1 MIKSNNNE
9 KDIFEQIE
17 EINGII
23 GSKED
28 YYRKIQSI
36 IDIIETC
43 CSGLNVKD
51 DETDKTDNDVKAD
64 ETDET
69 YNIIGEYAPICSSQ
83 LPNKSLDINI
93 DSFFVK
99 PPEKGCKVVPGNV
112 RKFYSK
118 LYNMSLKG
126 MFRDQFTEDEKLILK
141 KKTLYDCSELM
152 DKLTY
157 QYEDFLIN
165 LFKTD
170 KKHFSFE
177 NKGKTLKV
185 NKDYFTNKKTVQGV
199 VLGPLSECCSPN
211 SPIYF
216 SVQQLLNKDFSKE
229 FLDSIKR
236 HLLIVTNEKFAQ
248 QLRNSNATYTVTPII
263 EGMLKILYRERGT
276 IKNTKLNGEHMKALQ
291 KKISEYLK
299 SLQEEIDNAKIS
311 DVPNID
317 DQLFNNPQRNNYER
331 LKEDKKKLKTSL
343 EIIKQALKDI
353 KTLQNN
359 FNANYNNIVEKL
371 QTTFQI
377 IKFKEQLKNYN
388 NSLASFTKSFR
399 EAWKKEIQQKIYSKT
414 KHIEAKQVIGEYE
427 KYNEITFNEKKD
439 DYEKLKIEQ
448 NDNNTIISKAQT
460 WLKNSENEALDVFC
474 INLTTYKN
482 NLDNFKD
489 VDLKKAHPDQ
499 YDELEKYFKYGTEF
513 VKNTIEADEGVKAK
527 VEELLKLF
535 NGKTNG
541 ANFDID
547 EKTKETIEKNL
558 KNIKSKI
565 ADKAKLLTNTCK
577 TAFDDYDNICN
588 GQAASVKKF
597 YDDYKN
603 TKDYCQNLTEATK
616 DAEKEIESLK
626 KQAEKALNKS
636 KETIDE
642 YTKKIE
648 NYKKLADIHY
658 EIYKTNKHFPTSNK
672 TGLLGLVGKNPYEDF
687 KKNINSVWQLIKT
700 NKDLEK
706 TCQNADDLMKDIA
719 EQFKADIIEYND
731 NIKKINEQ
739 QKNGKKEFNDKLE
752 KIIETNT
759 KIQNSHTENNKIKDD
774 IDKTVNNIN
783 NQLQEIEYIKAQ
795 IKETVSNKAAIQVPE
810 GVDALIQQST
820 EIAKSSNKIVEDS
833 KETVENARFTTLR
846 EIDTKELKK
855 DPITQKKSIDDLNKM
870 VEENLEALKIGKKN
884 TEDTITTTN
893 KKLDDNQKTLN
904 DNLTQITK
912 IKEHLN
918 KILEQQQT
926 EKDNKDKDIN
936 SLKNNLNTSNEGKK
950 KALLEKIKQTKEY
963 NKSKTL
969 EDVYNKLQDIHKDNN
984 NLVKGEDGIN
994 NKIDAYKNLLN
1005 ENKNLLQQLQTELDK
1020 SDELNENN
1028 DIKISD
1034 SETKSVEDIKQ
1045 EAITL
1050 FTNSQKISTKATTD
1064 YTNLQTKETE
1074 LNTKINEFDNKF
1086 TAYNLD
1092 TNNNKET
1099 RDKISNDLK
1108 PVEDAKTNYETSY
1121 TDLQT
1126 YLKNQLNN
1134 EGKYTSETNEE
1145 KQNIVG
1151 INQRLKD
1158 ILNAIKVANEKKEKE
1173 KEDLEKDVKKKFN
1186 SFKTNI
1192 NDLIKEQTKAIGE
1205 NGEFD
1210 TKLTKIESTNNEIQ
1224 KVHKENVDVEKDIEN
1239 VVDGINKQQ
1248 EYIVALVKQL
1258 NNENDLKIDGGNTI
1272 ITEKLDEVKLLI
1284 AKSTNISTTSNDIVK
1299 ASKEDVK
1306 TAKDTIKT
1314 NEYKIIDGAIKYNE
1328 GNNEITVTEDDFKKY
1343 AIKYIAEFDKRK
1355 QAIATTITD
1364 TNTKLNGYQ
1373 QQLDNNLKRINEIKK
1388 KLEEMLTSKNNERVD
1403 NDKQIKNLQYQLNE
1417 KEEQNK
1423 NELLEKIKQTKEY
1436 NKSKT
1441 LEDNYNKLQ
1450 DIHKENG
1457 KLLND
1462 TDNGLITKLNTYN
1475 TLVETNKNLLQQLS
1489 AELDKLEEL
1498 NANVNNTDIQ
1508 INNNETKSVEDIRQE
1523 AITLFTNS
1531 QKISTKATTDYTN
1544 LQNKEGILKKT
1555 IETFDKTK
1563 FKEELDK
1570 NNSKETRK
1578 KIGEDLKPVEDAKK
1592 TYEVSYT
1599 DLQTYLTNQLD
1610 KTGKY
1615 LSSETHNETQNIV
1628 GINQRLKDVLN
1639 AIKVANE
1646 KKEKEKEDL
1655 ENRLGEKKDK
1665 AKNKN
1670 EDLKKEL
1677 AGLGGGGDELKNILD
1692 SINDTNKQIQD
1703 THNDNNEISKD
1714 IENNNSEIEKI
1725 VAENQRLATLI
1736 NETIEEDE
1744 KKIKV
1749 SSSNVEETREKLQEL
1764 MSKSLEISNYSNTQ
1778 CNIANGVY
1786 NTLQDDISKQK
1797 TKIDGLLKEA
1807 DKDVDDAN
1815 FKEHAKHTAEIE
1827 KIIASAKQDIKNT
1840 KDKLDKTDKDLKVKL
1855 EEILEI
1861 NSALKDLQAQ
1871 VQTEKDNKDKE
1882 NKDLDGSI
1890 KNAIRDEL
1898 DTLKNEITNARNKAN
1913 NNIENLKKQ
1922 KESLL
1927 EILEKIKQNK
1937 NNAEEYLAKIK
1948 QIIVEFEKME
1958 LDFDVEKNT
1967 LDKDENIAQTSVNA
1981 IDEIIKK
1988 VEERIKKIEEKHVD
2002 YTGKLNEI
2010 EKYAEEAKNT
2020 DNDDRENLKKKL
2032 SNIRQKTQEVRD
2044 IENIFDEN
2052 TYEVSGYFKE
2062 SAKNAQLEE
2071 LKAKA
2076 AYNEAVATLGNANT
2090 KASIFKQA
2098 IEIKCDSINVAA
2110 QATEIYKKYGV
2121 ASALTA
2127 VQKVRE
2133 VQNYTDA
2140 AINELEKGSNLD
2152 KANNDVALAKKC
2164 LEEAKGFLQNAIQE
2178 VEAMGYNNSIYCGGG
2193 YQKGGI
2199 KEDKK
2204 KKTKRKEKPIKN
2216 VPEKDKYLQDLLSV
2230 HISPNRHGL
2239 SLLQKILVFLNY
2251 IPGLNIPGF
2260 ICHMVAHKSLKDYF
2274 LAKNET
2280 EEERVERYIRQF
2292 NNKINKKDLASDIVV
2307 AKKHDGQQQLVI
2319 SNDKKELEFD
2329 NAKTRINNK
2338 LYNMNSLNN
2347 VTKGPVRG

>member
-185 NKDYFTNKKTVQGV
+185 NKDYFTKKCKKTVQGV

-1064 YTNLQTKETE
+1064 YTNLQ
-1074 LNTKINEFDNKF
+1074 
-1086 TAYNLD
+1086 
-1092 TNNNKET
+1092 
-1099 RDKISNDLK
+1099 
-1108 PVEDAKTNYETSY
+1108 
-1121 TDLQT
+1121 
-1126 YLKNQLNN
+1126 
-1134 EGKYTSETNEE
+1134 
-1145 KQNIVG
+1145 
-1151 INQRLKD
+1151 
-1158 ILNAIKVANEKKEKE
+1158 
-1173 KEDLEKDVKKKFN
+1173 
-1186 SFKTNI
+1186 
-1192 NDLIKEQTKAIGE
+1192 
-1205 NGEFD
+1205 
-1210 TKLTKIESTNNEIQ
+1210 
-1224 KVHKENVDVEKDIEN
+1224 
-1239 VVDGINKQQ
+1239 
-1248 EYIVALVKQL
+1248 
-1258 NNENDLKIDGGNTI
+1258 
-1272 ITEKLDEVKLLI
+1272 
-1284 AKSTNISTTSNDIVK
+1284 
-1299 ASKEDVK
+1299 
-1306 TAKDTIKT
+1306 
-1314 NEYKIIDGAIKYNE
+1314 
-1328 GNNEITVTEDDFKKY
+1328 
-1343 AIKYIAEFDKRK
+1343 
-1355 QAIATTITD
+1355 
-1364 TNTKLNGYQ
+1364 
-1373 QQLDNNLKRINEIKK
+1373 
-1388 KLEEMLTSKNNERVD
+1388 
-1403 NDKQIKNLQYQLNE
+1403 
-1417 KEEQNK
+1417 
-1423 NELLEKIKQTKEY
+1423 
-1436 NKSKT
+1436 
-1441 LEDNYNKLQ
+1441 
-1450 DIHKENG
+1450 
-1457 KLLND
+1457 
-1462 TDNGLITKLNTYN
+1462 
-1475 TLVETNKNLLQQLS
+1475 
-1489 AELDKLEEL
+1489 
-1498 NANVNNTDIQ
+1498 
-1508 INNNETKSVEDIRQE
+1508 
-1523 AITLFTNS
+1523 
-1531 QKISTKATTDYTN
+1531 
-1544 LQNKEGILKKT
+1544 NKEGILKKT